1 MGADEEEREALEN
14 VTEVRELE
22 ALNRLA
28 GPVPHGEDV
37 SERSRR
43 REQDLLVTGH
53 ALARA
58 DSLAHTLALVSGLAD
73 PSLPLKGQAVLRMD
87 HESLLCVEQI
97 GFDGA
102 GGGGGGGGHP
112 GAVAADEPSAWVA
125 RTGLPVF
132 LSSGEETVRRFPQ
145 AGTTLLDAGFRAG
158 AYLPLTTYGQVN
170 GVWVAAFEEPTEMT
184 EGLRGLLTSLA
195 RLIGR
200 NMERVYAAEADV
212 ALSQRIR
219 SGMGGSGNS
228 PAGLTVAARYIPSG
242 GGMTVGGDW
251 VDSIDLP
258 NGRLGLVIGDVQG
271 HDLHAAALMS
281 QLRTAI
287 NAYATEGH
295 SPDAILTRASQ
306 FLASLDDDRFATCV
320 YMEADPAT
328 GNLRVARAGHP
339 HPVLRLPDGTSL
351 LRHLAG
357 GMPLGVTLGPEDY
370 PVSTLTLAD
379 GEILMLCTDG
389 LIENGGHDMFSG
401 WLRVR
406 DAMARGTVEDIEG
419 LADHLL
425 DAVVVWDPTGDETSF
440 RTDDDIALLLLRRDA
455 HHAARPVP
463 ERRLHL
469 TVEQDQARDLAE
481 ARAELRG
488 LLHDWARP
496 EQIDTVLLLASELLG
511 NVLVHTEQV
520 AFLRATVTGP
530 PGSRSFRLEVTD
542 RSNDTPHLRSPGE
555 LSSSGRGL
563 LLLDALAH
571 RWSVQPQPEGKTVW
585 FDLDEN
591 GPLEV

>member
-1 MGADEEEREALEN
+1 MGGDEKEREAREHI
-14 VTEVRELE
+14 TEVRQVE
-22 ALNRLA
+22 ALNRMA
-28 GPVPHGEDV
+28 GPVRRDGGPPELA
-37 SERSRR
+37 RR

-73 PSLPLKGQAVLRMD
+73 PFLPLRGQAILRMD
-87 HESLLCVEQI
+87 HEALFCVEQI
-97 GFDGA
+97 GFEDV
-102 GGGGGGGGHP
+102 GGGGGAVGHR
-112 GAVAADEPSAWVA
+112 VALDADEPSAQAA

-132 LSSGEETVRRFPQ
+132 LSSLEESARRFPSIR
-145 AGTTLLDAGFRAG
+145 TTMLGAGFEAG

-170 GVWVAAFEEPTEMT
+170 GVWVAAFKEPTDMT

-195 RLIGR
+195 RLIAQ
-200 NMERVYAAEADV
+200 NMERAYADEADV

-219 SGMGGSGNS
+219 SGMGGSGRS
-228 PAGLTVAARYIPSG
+228 PAGLTVATRYVPSG

-258 NGRLGLVIGDVQG
+258 GGRLGLVIGDVEG
-271 HDLHAAALMS
+271 HDLHAAGLMS

-287 NAYATEGH
+287 HAYAVEGH
-295 SPDAILTRASQ
+295 SPDAVLTRASQ
-306 FLASLDDDRFATCV
+306 FLASLDDDRFATCI

-328 GNLRVARAGHP
+328 GNVRVARAGHP

-357 GMPLGVTLGPEDY
+357 GMPLGVMLGRDDY
-370 PVSTLTLAD
+370 PVSTFTLAN

-389 LIENGGHDMFSG
+389 LIENGGHDMYSG

-406 DAMARGTVEDIEG
+406 DAMAWGTVEDIEG

-425 DAVVVWDPTGDETSF
+425 DAVALWDPTGRETSF
-440 RTDDDIALLLLRRDA
+440 RTDDDIALLLLRRDDHGA
-455 HHAARPVP
+455 SRPEP
-463 ERRLHL
+463 ERRLQL
-469 TVEQDQARDLAE
+469 AVAQDQARDLAE
-481 ARAELRG
+481 ARAELQG
-488 LLHDWARP
+488 LLFDWAH
-496 EQIDTVLLLASELLG
+496 EDDVHTVLLLASEMLG
-511 NVLVHTEQV
+511 NVLVHTEQAAV
-520 AFLRATVTGP
+520 MRATVTGP
-530 PGSRSFRLEVTD
+530 PGSRSLRLEVTD

-563 LLLDALAH
+563 LLLDALSH
-571 RWSVQPQPEGKTVW
+571 GWGVRPEPEGKTVW
-585 FDLDEN
+585 FELGED
-591 GPLEV
+591 GPPED